1 MGKGLFELARNVLD
15 AIKETM
21 DVETLDPNPPATS
34 ASNETS
40 VVQLGVY
47 DGKKILLT
55 ADVGPCG
62 QFQASDCLL
71 RDGLM
76 PADSFD
82 SRTSKDER
90 LPGSAVVL
98 RSPAG

>member
-1 MGKGLFELARNVLD
+1 LGKGLFELACNVLD

-55 ADVGPCG
+55 ADVGPAGSSSVRLFTQGWTDARG
-62 QFQASDCLL
+62 QF
-71 RDGLM
+71 
-76 PADSFD
+76 
-82 SRTSKDER
+82 
-90 LPGSAVVL
+90 
-98 RSPAG
+98 